1 MMSASSRRRRPERT
15 SKGRTAGFAFV
26 ELLIVIAVI
35 AVLVALMLPAI
46 VQAREAARKAQCRNN
61 LKQIGIALHNFHD
74 THGSFP
80 PGWSGIQFNGD
91 GSILR
96 PADLGCLWAWG
107 AYLLPQL
114 DQTAL
119 HERLQV
125 LGVSDPPA
133 PGEKLDVALQVL
145 ICPSD
150 AGGPESGWGLYRAQW
165 TDSGLSMDLLKG
177 YAKSNYA
184 AVNGRGTSPF
194 QAEMPFAAV
203 SGPARGIFG
212 EDTRT
217 QHRDILDGASNT
229 FAVGE
234 REMTRTH
241 NRQPPRGAA
250 WIRNVGELVAEV
262 TIEGAIAGAPFGGAN
277 FQAAAGDDGESSG
290 AAPFV
295 GIYCNAS
302 SVVGT
307 TGEHAPLNRSANA
320 FGSLHAG
327 GAFFLFA
334 DGSVR
339 FVSENIDSTTYG
351 LLGSMADGEVV
362 SGF

>member
-1 MMSASSRRRRPERT
+1 MSSSSSRRRRQART
-15 SKGRTAGFAFV
+15 SNARTGFAFV

-35 AVLVALMLPAI
+35 GVLVALLLPAI

-61 LKQIGIALHNFHD
+61 LKQIGIALHHFHD
-74 THGSFP
+74 VRGSFP

-114 DQTAL
+114 DQATL

-133 PGEKLDVALQVL
+133 PGDERDVSLEVL
-145 ICPSD
+145 LCPSD
-150 AGGPESGWGLYRAQW
+150 AGGPESGWGLYRAEW
-165 TDSGLSMDLLKG
+165 TDSGMSLDLLKG

-184 AVNGRGTSPF
+184 AVNGRGTSKF
-194 QAEMPFAAV
+194 QAEIPFGAP
-203 SGPARGIFG
+203 PASERGIFG

-234 REMTRTH
+234 REMTREH
-241 NRQPPRGAA
+241 KRQRPRGAA

-262 TIEGAIAGAPFGGAN
+262 NIDGPIAGAPFGGD
-277 FQAAAGDDGESSG
+277 FRVAAEDDGESSG

-295 GIYCNAS
+295 GIYCNAN

-307 TGEHAPLNRSANA
+307 TGEHAPLNRSAHG

-339 FVSENIDSTTYG
+339 FISQNIESTTYG